1 MSNAR
6 AIAAA
11 TATLRNLLLAQVPKR
26 DTELSDLQVTT
37 QPPDLA
43 RNSNNNTS
51 AQLNLFLYQT
61 VINGAWRNL
70 DMPRQVRPGETGAPP
85 LPLNLHYLI
94 TAYGRG
100 ASDNDTVSH
109 RVLGG
114 AMSVLH
120 DHPALGR
127 DEIASSLL
135 HNELLDNDLGEQF
148 ERLKITPLPLG
159 IEEMSKLWMV
169 FQTNYRISAAYEV
182 TVVLID
188 SRLPVKAAL
197 PVLKRGEDDRGVT
210 SVAGVPPSLDEI
222 RPPQSQQAARLGEDI
237 AIAGGQ
243 LTTVDTT
250 VRFTSSRLAQPVEL
264 VPQPGLTPDEITV
277 HIPDQAQDPEALSHW
292 APGFYTVGLVQ
303 QRAGLPPITSN
314 ELAFALAPRIT
325 VAPSSAPA
333 GTINLTLVC
342 EPRIADGQR
351 VLLLFGDR
359 QMGPTTIV
367 TPPITSPPLDV
378 PPTTI
383 TFDVPD
389 VVAGSYLVRL
399 RVDGV
404 DSIPVVYTGTP
415 PIPAFDPAQKVI
427 VS

>member
-1 MSNAR
+1 MSNAL
-6 AIAAA
+6 AIAAV
-11 TATLRNLLLAQVPKR
+11 TTTLRHLLFTQVKQL
-26 DTELSDLQVTT
+26 DGSLSDLDVTT

-43 RNSNNNTS
+43 RGSITTS
-51 AQLNLFLYQT
+51 QLNLFLYQT
-61 VINGAWRNL
+61 VINSAWRNQ
-70 DMPRQVRPGETGAPP
+70 DMPRQVRPGETAAPP

-100 ASDNDTVSH
+100 TNDADAASH
-109 RVLGG
+109 RALGG

-120 DHPALGR
+120 DHPVLGR
-127 DEIASSLL
+127 DEIANLL
-135 HNELLDNDLGEQF
+135 AGNDLGEQF
-148 ERLKITPLPLG
+148 ERLRITPLPMGL
-159 IEEMSKLWMV
+159 EEMSKLWMV
-169 FQTNYRISAAYEV
+169 FQSNYRISAAYEV

-197 PVLKRGEDDRGVT
+197 PILKRGDDDRGVT

-237 AIAGGQ
+237 TIVGGQ
-243 LTTVDTT
+243 LTTDDTT
-250 VRFTSSRLAQPVEL
+250 VRFTSSRVAQPIEL
-264 VPQPGLTPDEITV
+264 VPQPGQTLDQITV
-277 HIPDQAQDPEALSHW
+277 HIPDQVGDPEALSHW

-325 VAPSSAPA
+325 VAPTSAPI

-359 QMGPTTIV
+359 QVGPATIT
-367 TPPITSPPLDV
+367 TPPITSPPLNV

-383 TFDVPD
+383 TFIVPD

-415 PIPAFDPAQKVI
+415 PIPGFDPAQKVI
-427 VS
+427 VA